1 MVRKSLNRYKSI
13 QNGTL
18 NPLSSPGWLSADRT
32 QHPRGSQTFLPAHQ
46 DRRPPCRLLHD
57 VQEGVDGV
65 RHGLRQE
72 IRRGSQYNLDIRALL
87 VVLSRQTPHLLLQA
101 GLFSAV
107 SSAFVI
113 DVHSNLQPDPN
124 EQSAALLRAILLTL
138 NQSAIPGETPTVPPI
153 QEDPASEIVT
163 ATCLMYASLLVS
175 LLAAFIAM
183 LGKQWLNRYLRHSG
197 GSVIER
203 CGDRQRKRDGLKK
216 WPLHPLI
223 ESLPLML
230 QAALLLLACG
240 LCRYMWSI
248 NTFVAYTLVG
258 LTGLGVAFFI
268 GIVIAGMSSYACPF
282 QTPISTALRGMY
294 ERIRPGVKRGLSLI
308 QLLWNRSAQ
317 RLHRRPSLSTTTPPS
332 GIEVQDTKPWVEP
345 KVLATIDAT
354 HAGDARCVS
363 WISRKITDPEALEA
377 AARLAGTIRWFDG
390 PDVDVPYGSI
400 VSMFEGC
407 FDPSGKLYPGSRD
420 RAYYSGRAIVWIN
433 SLAMCKSEELASTF
447 PLPSPKHQGPDLD
460 PDLRHLLSLSW
471 DGDDERCVMRLLA
484 TDKEHTPSHTQW
496 TSDVLLC
503 RSWTLGSRE
512 RHERVLHWILQKD
525 ETRIVTTLKT
535 TLNQLLSWCILLGS
549 PPPEEVL
556 KVENKSCD
564 TSCFAL
570 QVTHNALH

>member
-1 MVRKSLNRYKSI
+1 MLI
-13 QNGTL
+13 
-18 NPLSSPGWLSADRT
+18 
-32 QHPRGSQTFLPAHQ
+32 
-46 DRRPPCRLLHD
+46 
-57 VQEGVDGV
+57 
-65 RHGLRQE
+65 
-72 IRRGSQYNLDIRALL
+72 
-87 VVLSRQTPHLLLQA
+87 VLSRQTPHLLLQA

-107 SSAFVI
+107 SSAFII

-124 EQSAALLRAILLTL
+124 EQSAAILQAILLAL
-138 NQSAIPGETPTVPPI
+138 NQPAIPGETPTVPPV

-163 ATCLMYASLLVS
+163 ATCLMYASLLIS

-203 CGDRQRKRDGLKK
+203 CRDRQRKRDGLKK

-248 NTFVAYTLVG
+248 NTSVAYTLVV

-282 QTPISTALRGMY
+282 QTPISTALRGMH
-294 ERIRPGVKRGLSLI
+294 ERIRRGVERALSHI
-308 QLLWNRSAQ
+308 RQLRNWSFR
-317 RLHRRPSLSTTTPPS
+317 RLLRRPSLSTTSSLS
-332 GIEVQDTKPWVEP
+332 GIEVQDTEPWLGP
-345 KVLATIDAT
+345 KELATIHAT

-400 VSMFEGC
+400 ISMFEGC

-433 SLAMCKSEELASTF
+433 SLAMCKSRELARTF
-447 PLPSPKHQGPDLD
+447 PIFNPKGDGPDLD
-460 PDLRHLLSLSW
+460 PDLRHLLGLS
-471 DGDDERCVMRLLA
+471 GDSFEARRILRLLA
-484 TDKEHTPSHTQW
+484 TDQEHTPSHTQW
-496 TSDVLLC
+496 ASDVLLC
-503 RSWTLGSRE
+503 RSWTLGS
-512 RHERVLHWILQKD
+512 HESVLYWILK
-525 ETRIVTTLKT
+525 TNKTKIITPLKT
-535 TLNQLLSWCILLGS
+535 TLNRLLSWCILLGS
-549 PPPEEVL
+549 PPAEEVL
-556 KVENKSCD
+556 KVENKSYD

-570 QVTHNALH
+570 QVTHNTLR